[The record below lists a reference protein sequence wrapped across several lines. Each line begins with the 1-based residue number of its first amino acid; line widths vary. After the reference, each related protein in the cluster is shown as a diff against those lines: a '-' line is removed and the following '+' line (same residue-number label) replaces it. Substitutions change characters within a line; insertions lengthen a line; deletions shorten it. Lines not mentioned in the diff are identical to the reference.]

1 MGSNQEESK
10 EALVKTM
17 QQLSPAA
24 QLKTKELKLEKAG
37 SGGKLLQLRDYQ
49 QRVIKQIYHWYRWG
63 KKSVMLVS
71 PTGSGK
77 TLTATQIITDAV
89 NRNCR
94 VLFIVHREPL
104 IDQTVNTLINYGLK
118 ASQIGYIKAG
128 YPHAEGEEM
137 VIVASIQTLARR
149 DYPKKIGLVIF
160 DETHTTSF
168 YKSAQDLIYHYA
180 QAPVVALSKVKFL
193 HLTATPYR
201 TKAQEYFPH
210 VEVVVQAPDIKSL
223 IKMGYLVYAR
233 HFGYGGL
240 LDLTKLDTGKDGD
253 YKQTQLNV
261 VCGESEY
268 NAQVVSKFRE
278 ICPNKKAI
286 AFCAGVEQS
295 KVLTELF
302 NQAGIVAAHIQAE
315 TPSEERKEIFT
326 SFKNGEIQ
334 IISSVGTL
342 TEGFDEPSVEAV
354 ILARPTK
361 SLALLI
367 QMCGRGLRLSPSTG
381 KEDCWLLDFGENFK
395 RLGRIDKKRPISLC
409 PSPPRP
415 TTDTKE
421 CPDCHA
427 QVNKFFRICPECGYV
442 FPEGEPEELEDDF
455 LPEFGEL
462 LDEETKKKITYIR
475 SQRKGRFTRLLP
487 PDDLWALWSK
497 RYSDTILCNDWL
509 YQAVFRGDNSV
520 VAQQQFLS
528 YLNSFNPQS
537 DKWVKFHME
546 LEFGQPNRVY
556 NSKSKGR
563 YFVPPVTL
571 EQLNWWSVFQVS
583 PSATEPD
590 VKTAY
595 GKLAPTAEVEEIKVL
610 NWAYEQFVLERL
622 SPPSE
627 PESTRPSGE
636 LGITDGKRTS
646 QTEGVDHTDES
657 SLGGPF
663 KSELE
668 RSDFNLWE
676 LMEQKEVTS
685 TPIKIFNR
693 PFLHDIFQ
701 KKDPDQEANLESLW
715 KQVTKE
721 IHPPTT
727 RVIFAQKGRLVSFSE
742 QDSRAVIELTSPQLV
757 KLIDGKIGRV
767 EAAFQKVCGSKIS
780 VQVVPPLKNLVLPF

>member
-1 MGSNQEESK
+1 MEQVSS
-10 EALVKTM
+10 V
-17 QQLSPAA
+17 A
-24 QLKTKELKLEKAG
+24 QLKTQNLKLEKTG
-37 SGGKLLQLRDYQ
+37 NGVKLRPRDYQ
-49 QRVIKQIYHWYRWG
+49 KQVIKQIYRWYRWG

-77 TLTATQIITDAV
+77 TLTATHIITDAV

-149 DYPKKIGLVIF
+149 DYPKEIGLVIF

-168 YKSAQDLIYHYA
+168 YKSAQELIYYYA
-180 QAPVVALSKVKFL
+180 ESPVVALSKVKFL

-253 YKQTQLNV
+253 YKRSQLNV
-261 VCGESEY
+261 VCGEETY
-268 NAQVVSKFRE
+268 NAEVVRRFRE
-278 ICPNKKAI
+278 ICPHKKAI

-295 KVLTELF
+295 QLLAELF
-302 NQAGIVAAHIQAE
+302 NQQGICAAHIQAE
-315 TPSEERKEIFT
+315 TPTEERKEIFT
-326 SFKNGEIQ
+326 RFKQGEIQ

-361 SLALLI
+361 SLALML

-395 RLGRIDKKRPISLC
+395 RLGRIDQKRRVSLC
-409 PSPPRP
+409 PTPPRP
-415 TTDTKE
+415 STDTKE
-421 CPDCHA
+421 CPDCQA
-427 QVNKFFRICPECGYV
+427 QINKFFRICPECGYV
-442 FPEGEPEELEDDF
+442 FPEGEAEELGDDF

-462 LDEETKKKITYIR
+462 LDEETKKQITYIR
-475 SQRKGRFTRLLP
+475 AQRKGRFSKLLP
-487 PDDLWALWSK
+487 PDDLWNLWSK

-520 VAQQQFLS
+520 VAQQQFLH
-528 YLNSFNPQS
+528 YLNSFNSRS

-563 YFVPPVTL
+563 YFVPPL
-571 EQLNWWSVFQVS
+571 DLKQLNWWEIFQIS
-583 PSATEPD
+583 PSATEPE

-595 GKLAPTAEVEEIKVL
+595 GQLAPTAEVEEIKVL
-610 NWAYEQFVLERL
+610 NWAYEQFVQERL
-622 SPPSE
+622 SPPPKRE
-627 PESTRPSGE
+627 P
-636 LGITDGKRTS
+636 
-646 QTEGVDHTDES
+646 
-657 SLGGPF
+657 
-663 KSELE
+663 
-668 RSDFNLWE
+668 NLWD
-676 LMEQKEVTS
+676 LLEQKEVTP
-685 TPIKIFNR
+685 TRIKVVNR
-693 PFLHDIFQ
+693 PFPYDLFKEQ
-701 KKDPDQEANLESLW
+701 DPDQDGNGAGEANLESLW

-721 IHPPTT
+721 IYPPTT
-727 RVIFAQKGRLVSFSE
+727 RAIFAQKGRLVGFSE
-742 QDSRAVIELTSPQLV
+742 EDSWAAIELSSLQLI
-757 KLIDGKIGRV
+757 KLLYGRIDRV
-767 EAAFQKVCGSKIS
+767 ETAFQQVCGQKIS
-780 VQVVPPLKNLVLPF
+780 VQIIPPFPPGTLPF